1 MTWIPKGSCHFCLWA
16 PPLFFFDFS
25 LYSNAA
31 AAAAASERKRGSS
44 RENREEPTSE
54 DVSMA
59 TELPKLRAVVA
70 TSLLLLSSSYE
81 ICSTLLKRFSCLGRK
96 TAQIFLRQ
104 EKPGLFTTLLL
115 PVLRAA
121 SDSCRRRPSTRGV
134 LHGFSDPHSKMVI

>member
-1 MTWIPKGSCHFCLWA
+1 
-16 PPLFFFDFS
+16 
-25 LYSNAA
+25 
-31 AAAAASERKRGSS
+31 
-44 RENREEPTSE
+44 
-54 DVSMA
+54 MA
-59 TELPKLRAVVA
+59 TELPKLRAAAVA
-70 TSLLLLSSSYE
+70 TSLLLFFRFPSYE
-81 ICSTLLKRFSCLGRK
+81 ICSTTLLKRFSCLGRK